1 MNPNESQATA
11 LAHLEILF
19 QAAQGDYS
27 PKKGEL
33 EKRKLAVAAFIRKG
47 ECVADDADRE
57 IARQIQVVIT
67 LPALPP
73 GHSLPFGQAEQVS
86 AQAS

>member
-1 MNPNESQATA
+1 MLQNESQATA

-19 QAAQGDYS
+19 QAASGDYS

-47 ECVADDADRE
+47 DCVAGEDDRE
-57 IARQIQVVIT
+57 LARLVRQAV
-67 LPALPP
+67 ALP
-73 GHSLPFGQAEQVS
+73 GVLN
-86 AQAS
+86 ASVATA